1 MQHTAS
7 MILVTIAGAGGV
19 WGSPY
24 SGQTVDESMY
34 AMLYPLHFTFLLD
47 SKFMATHALSDCDN
61 LQQQAAKLCSMNNVA
76 LAAMMLRSL
85 DEVSREALVPF
96 LGDSHGPILAAAPPQ
111 PIKTLVDWRMQY
123 EGYHDHKPFL
133 SFYQLPALI
142 SMLTALGYDTKHG
155 HIYRPLLAHGNIGN
169 LQIFN
174 HPTPEDR
181 WVPEG
186 KCQCTTR
193 CSIYQLGGYARCLGL
208 LHLHTILQGRAQG
221 GRRQG

>member
-1 MQHTAS
+1 MFL
-7 MILVTIAGAGGV
+7 ITIAGTKDV
-19 WGSPY
+19 WSSPY
-24 SGQTVDESMY
+24 SCQSVEECMY
-34 AMLYPLHFTFLLD
+34 DVLYPLYWTFLLD
-47 SKFMATHALSDCDN
+47 IKFMATHALSDCDN
-61 LQQQAAKLCSMNNVA
+61 PQEQAAKLCSMDNVA
-76 LAAMMLRSL
+76 LAAMLLRSL

-123 EGYHDHKPFL
+123 EGYHDHTPFL
-133 SFYQLPALI
+133 SFYQLPALV

-181 WVPEG
+181 WIPEG
-186 KCQCTTR
+186 KCPDTT
-193 CSIYQLGGYARCLGL
+193 
-208 LHLHTILQGRAQG
+208 
-221 GRRQG
+221 